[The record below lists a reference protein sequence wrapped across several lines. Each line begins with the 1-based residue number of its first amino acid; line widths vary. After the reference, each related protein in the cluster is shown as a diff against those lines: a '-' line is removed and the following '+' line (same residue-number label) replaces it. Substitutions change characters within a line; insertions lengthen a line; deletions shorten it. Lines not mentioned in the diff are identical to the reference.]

1 MERAWSEE
9 ARDVCFVGLIFGSM
23 TLQQIFCSNEFPLGQ
38 SINAMTTIL
47 TWRLRSFQYTSRTHH
62 PKISY
67 HYQPP
72 LRQSSSARVVRIN
85 HNPLINPPSSTL
97 PPPLVLPSRS
107 PSQSTISYYF
117 ALGKAYLGF
126 YKIGAKAVYTN
137 FLESRALINRLPP
150 SLSVLDAL
158 KQGQLSRGEWQFIR
172 RSGQDF
178 AKVPLFAL
186 VFFVCGEFT
195 PLVVL
200 FIGGVVPRPCRI
212 PKQIESMR
220 EKAEERRQRSFRS
233 GTLQSN
239 RISPTIEGL
248 RQNELQH
255 IGRSLGLYSKW
266 WDRIFN
272 GAPTALVRRRA
283 QKWIEYLSLDDMAI
297 TRDGGVGRME
307 IEEVRIA
314 LEERGVDILGKNDTV
329 LNTQLRTWLDIRKFQ
344 PVTRLLVTRPSV
356 WQEGNHRT
364 N

>member
-1 MERAWSEE
+1 
-9 ARDVCFVGLIFGSM
+9 
-23 TLQQIFCSNEFPLGQ
+23 
-38 SINAMTTIL
+38 MTTIL
-47 TWRLRSFQYTSRTHH
+47 IWRIRSFQYTFRTHH
-62 PKISY
+62 PKINY
-67 HYQPP
+67 PYQPP
-72 LRQSSSARVVRIN
+72 LRQSSTASVTRIN

-117 ALGKAYLGF
+117 ALGRAYLGF

-137 FLESRALINRLPP
+137 FQESRVLINRLPP
-150 SLSVLDAL
+150 SLSIPDAL

-172 RSGQDF
+172 RSRQDF

-186 VFFVCGEFT
+186 VFIVCGEFT
-195 PLVVL
+195 PLVVFFL
-200 FIGGVVPRPCRI
+200 GGVVPRPCRI
-212 PKQIESMR
+212 PKQIGSMR

-239 RISPTIEGL
+239 RISPTIEAL
-248 RQNELQH
+248 RHEELQH

-266 WDRIFN
+266 WDRMFN
-272 GAPTALVRRRA
+272 GAPTALVRSRA
-283 QKWIEYLSLDDMAI
+283 QKRVEYLGLDDMAI

-314 LEERGVDILGKNDTV
+314 LEERGVDVLGKNDTV
-329 LNTQLRTWLDIRKFQ
+329 LNTQLRTWLNAGKFQ